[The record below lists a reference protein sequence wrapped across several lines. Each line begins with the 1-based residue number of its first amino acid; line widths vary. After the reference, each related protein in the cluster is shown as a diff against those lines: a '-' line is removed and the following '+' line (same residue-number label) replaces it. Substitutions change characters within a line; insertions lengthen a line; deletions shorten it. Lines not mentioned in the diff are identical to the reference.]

1 MLKVSSETEDR
12 GAFKKDKVLVVE
24 ASPNI
29 LNPSVL
35 TLMSELKNSAT
46 KGTLVMWEQGN
57 RSDAA
62 PFYTQMKNREI
73 GIIFSYD
80 LRRSNFP
87 GST

>member
-1 MLKVSSETEDR
+1 ML
-12 GAFKKDKVLVVE
+12 VLVD

-29 LNPSVL
+29 FNQSAL
-35 TLMSELKNSAT
+35 TLLSELKNSAT
-46 KGTLVMWEQGN
+46 KGTLMWEQGN
-57 RSDAA
+57 RSDGG

>member
-1 MLKVSSETEDR
+1 MTEELLT
-12 GAFKKDKVLVVE
+12 KVLVD
-24 ASPNI
+24 ASTQI
-29 LNPSVL
+29 FNPSAII
-35 TLMSELKNSAT
+35 LMSELKNSTT
-46 KGTLVMWEQGN
+46 KGTLMWEQGN
-57 RSDAA
+57 RSDGR